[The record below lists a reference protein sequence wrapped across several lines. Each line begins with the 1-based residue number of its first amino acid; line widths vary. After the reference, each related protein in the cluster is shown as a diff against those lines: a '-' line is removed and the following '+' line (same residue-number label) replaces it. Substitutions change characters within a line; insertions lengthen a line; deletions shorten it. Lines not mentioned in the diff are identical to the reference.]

1 MNSPALA
8 SNWFACKMMRSMT
21 THGQRIARAVA
32 WVTMGFGFRHGIT
45 NTNPPGLVSFFIIV
59 ARFVG
64 EKVSHGEYPT
74 ANELLWD
81 IVVPSTIAERTAAYF
96 MRRDMQWYGGVCAER
111 LELSQYLLQ
120 AFAVNGQHGSG
131 GPFAHWIELSCACIA
146 VGF

>member
-32 WVTMGFGFRHGIT
+32 WVTLGFGFRHGIT

-111 LELSQYLLQ
+111 SR
-120 AFAVNGQHGSG
+120 VVVG
-131 GPFAHWIELSCACIA
+131 GWGWKRRRNWNATR
-146 VGF
+146 